1 MAKFFRSILF
11 VAVAMLFAA
20 CSNPSGGD
28 DGLDK
33 NPDPAP
39 KSKVTLTYDRNQ
51 PEVNGSLSYLV
62 DTAVPLSET
71 KDEGSIFTA
80 ASFDG
85 KLVKYENWEEVA
97 KYSFIEWNTKADG
110 SGLVFKAGDLFQ
122 LDEDRVLYAIYS
134 DTPNQ
139 NDDFGNDNADA
150 LDFAVTKRYKMNV
163 GDTVP
168 VVSEMDGVDVFYEV
182 QGNDRVVEVS
192 NAGITALTVG
202 TQIVDVYAWD
212 ENFTKLGSCVF
223 EVTAEGFDGNEVEYK
238 VIGKWT
244 CDDDVSSY
252 LKFNAD
258 KTGEMLVYLR
268 GDKVQDCSFKWSAF
282 KATTNGKM
290 YLNIT
295 DGPEFIN
302 TSYEI
307 SFSSV
312 NSLHLIGYLAA
323 FADHETNWT
332 RE

>member
-11 VAVAMLFAA
+11 VAAAMLFAA

-33 NPDPAP
+33 NPEPTP

-62 DTAVPLSET
+62 DTAVPLSEI

-85 KLVKYENWEEVA
+85 KLVEYENNEEMY
-97 KYSFIEWNTKADG
+97 KYSFVEWNTKTDG
-110 SGLVFKAGDLFQ
+110 SGLAFKAGDSFQ

-134 DTPNQ
+134 DTPDQ

-163 GDTVP
+163 GDTVS
-168 VVSEMDGVDVFYEV
+168 VVSEMDGVGVLYIV
-182 QGNDRVVEVS
+182 QGTDGVVFVDNS
-192 NAGITALTVG
+192 TMIVTALSVG
-202 TQIVDVYAWD
+202 TQIVEVYTWDDV
-212 ENFTKLGSCVF
+212 KLGSCVF
-223 EVTAEGFDGNEVEYK
+223 EVTAEGFDGNEIEYK
-238 VIGKWT
+238 VIGKWNY
-244 CDDDVSSY
+244 DDDNVSY

-268 GDKVQDCSFKWSAF
+268 GNKVQDCTFDWSAF
-282 KATTNGKM
+282 KATNGRM
-290 YLNIT
+290 YLSIT
-295 DGPEFIN
+295 DGPDYIN

-307 SFSSV
+307 SFSSA
-312 NSLHLIGYLAA
+312 NSLHLIGYLAV
-323 FADHETNWT
+323 FAPHETNWT
-332 RE
+332 KE

>member
-11 VAVAMLFAA
+11 VAAAMLFAA

-33 NPDPAP
+33 NPDPTP

-71 KDEGSIFTA
+71 KDEGSVFTA
-80 ASFDG
+80 ASFEG
-85 KLVKYENWEEVA
+85 KLVEYENNEEMYN
-97 KYSFIEWNTKADG
+97 YSFVEWNTKSDG
-110 SGLVFKAGDLFQ
+110 SGLVFKAGDSFQ

-134 DTPNQ
+134 DTPDQ
-139 NDDFGNDNADA
+139 NDDSGNGNTES
-150 LDFAVTKRYKMNV
+150 LDFGVTKRYKMNV
-163 GDTVP
+163 GDTIS
-168 VVSEMDGVDVFYEV
+168 VVSEMNGVDVFYEV
-182 QGNDRVVEVS
+182 QGNERVVEVS

-238 VIGKWT
+238 VIGKWNY
-244 CDDDVSSY
+244 DDDNVSY
-252 LKFNAD
+252 LKFNAN
-258 KTGEMLVYLR
+258 KSGEMLVYFR
-268 GDKVQDCSFKWSAF
+268 GDKVQDCTFNWSAF
-282 KATTNGKM
+282 KATNGRM
-290 YLNIT
+290 YLSIT
-295 DGPEFIN
+295 DGPDYIN

-307 SFSSV
+307 SFSSA
-312 NSLHLIGYLAA
+312 NSLHLIGYLAV
-323 FADHETNWT
+323 FAPHETNWT